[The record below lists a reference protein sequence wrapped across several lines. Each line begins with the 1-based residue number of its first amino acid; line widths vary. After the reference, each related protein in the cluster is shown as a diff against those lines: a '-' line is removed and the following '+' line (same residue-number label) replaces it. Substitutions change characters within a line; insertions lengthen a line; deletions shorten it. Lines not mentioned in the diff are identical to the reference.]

1 MSWSLRRYLRVAPF
15 LLDIFGVLSQLET
28 DNHTPQSTR
37 YRHSW
42 HLDKTI
48 SVGHLLSTIVIAV
61 SVFSWASA
69 VGSRVEQNAQ
79 AVIYLTKQQQENK
92 QRIESVRGE
101 IRTDLRVI
109 NDKLDR
115 LIEKRLG
122 RK

>member
-1 MSWSLRRYLRVAPF
+1 MSKQESNSESLR
-15 LLDIFGVLSQLET
+15 
-28 DNHTPQSTR
+28 
-37 YRHSW
+37 W

-69 VGSRVEQNAQ
+69 VDTRVEHNAQ
-79 AVIYLTKQQQENK
+79 AIIYLTKQQQENK